1 MTQLGKLLVVAITI
15 LAMVFLALSGVV
27 FMTVDNWKE
36 KALAEADKVQKAQ
49 SNLQKAQEALNEE
62 ADKLAKL
69 LLQHKTDIEI
79 KDREKTDLQAQFNS
93 KEIELTQI
101 RKELSVA
108 QQAVTLSANES
119 STRVS
124 ESTELRE
131 SLKSAQKNA
140 NDLTLQEAD
149 RKKNEAELTKSL
161 EKARTINAQL
171 REEVAILS
179 SSLSKAGLN
188 ADARNVKF
196 LSNPPEV
203 EGMVS
208 RVDSSSDHIELSIGG
223 DDGLVPGHE
232 LFVFRRTPRAQ
243 YVGKIRIIAT
253 DPERSV
259 ATVVGKTYLG
269 TRVLEGDIVS
279 TTIKP
284 RS

>member
-1 MTQLGKLLVVAITI
+1 MNQLGKLLVVAITI

-69 LLQHKTDIEI
+69 LLQHKTDMEI

-269 TRVLEGDIVS
+269 TRVMEGDIVS